1 MQTLK
6 QVKIE
11 MYNNMKDRWN
21 DFLEDEEKYIVEFLK
36 SDPNLSWS
44 QSIYNE
50 AEAFNIAC
58 ESLEWDN
65 KTDKEELNWEAWY
78 ARWYEL
84 ALKELASYYEDC
96 IQYEAQ
102 FRAKQVFE
110 KIQYLLNN

>member
-6 QVKIE
+6 QVKTE

-21 DFLEDEEKYIVEFLK
+21 DFLEDEEKYIVDFLK

-50 AEAFNIAC
+50 AEAFDIAC

-78 ARWYEL
+78 ARWYEV
-84 ALKELASYYEDC
+84 ALKELLYKLDNEDEFESVNE
-96 IQYEAQ
+96 IKQTLQ
-102 FRAKQVFE
+102 F
-110 KIQYLLNN
+110 LLNN